1 MIQKL
6 SIYGIFII
14 LCAVVL
20 LGCGENTY
28 YDNRLKMQVQRLDS
42 DIENRWSTNGV
53 VIRKIDDGPAK
64 SAGLEV
70 GELIS
75 YLIGERKIESVGDY
89 KDALKKGLDKD
100 RKAKLVLSGREV
112 PVDIS
117 IRKKGEKLG
126 LKVKKSEGAGVTITK
141 VEPRSPAELAGIR
154 EGEVIQSV
162 IDEKRIETL
171 KDYKKAVKEIAKHD
185 NKLTVYTSELSGIK
199 LASIEA
205 LGGLGYS
212 GALPELMKALESD
225 DIALRR
231 PAARALEQLS
241 ETVSNEELV
250 ELMIK
255 HLQPANESDSD
266 IRRSSA
272 VILGKLKVEIAIP
285 HLIAALEDPIPG
297 VRFKAGIALSE
308 IGKIAPDAS
317 VKALIKS
324 LQQGNP
330 SVQNI
335 AASALGDLRGETARK
350 ALIAALNKNPELSV
364 KLTIAEALAKVGDTE
379 TLKQLDTR
387 GNPGLQEFIKSLS
400 KSAQL

>member
-75 YLIGERKIESVGDY
+75 HLIGERKIESVGDY
-89 KDALKKGLDKD
+89 KDAIKKGLDKD
-100 RKAKLVLSGREV
+100 RKAKLVLSGREA

-126 LKVKKSEGAGVTITK
+126 LKVSEKGGSVTITK
-141 VEPRSPAELAGIR
+141 VEQRSPAELAGIR
-154 EGEVIQSV
+154 EGEVIQRV

-205 LGGLGYS
+205 LGGLGDS

-225 DIALRR
+225 NIALRR

-241 ETVSNEELV
+241 ETVSSEELV

-272 VILGKLKVEIAIP
+272 VILGKLKAKTAIP
-285 HLIAALEDPIPG
+285 HLIAALGDPIPG

-317 VKALIKS
+317 AKALIKS

-335 AASALGDLRGETARK
+335 AASALGDIRGETARK

-364 KLTIAEALAKVGDTE
+364 KLTIAEALAKIGDTK
-379 TLKQLDTR
+379 TLKQLDTK